1 MIQVV
6 AAIIFNHNEV
16 LIAKRN
22 KEKYLGGF
30 WEFPGGKI
38 EKGET
43 PEESLI
49 REIKE
54 ELDIEIKIIDKFGET
69 VYDYQAFKI
78 NLMAYKAEIDGGCI
92 VAREHEAWRWVKI
105 EALGAYEFAPADVVF
120 VQKLMRG
127 KQDNF

>member
-22 KEKYLGGF
+22 KEKRLGGF

-43 PEESLI
+43 PEESLR

-54 ELDIEIKIIDKFGET
+54 ELDIEIKIIDKFGEN
-69 VYDYQAFKI
+69 VYDYQDFEI
-78 NLMAYKAEIDGGCI
+78 NLIAYKAEIASGRI
-92 VAREHEAWRWVKI
+92 VAKEHEAWQWVKI
-105 EALGAYEFAPADVVF
+105 EELGVYEFAPADVVF
-120 VQKLMRG
+120 VEKLVRD
-127 KQDNF
+127 K